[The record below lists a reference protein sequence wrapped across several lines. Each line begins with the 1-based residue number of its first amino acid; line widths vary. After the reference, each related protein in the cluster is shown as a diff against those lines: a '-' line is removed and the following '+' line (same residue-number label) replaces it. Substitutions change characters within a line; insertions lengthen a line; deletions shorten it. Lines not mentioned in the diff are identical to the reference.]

1 MAEQL
6 CSLHVN
12 EVRLRERLETLAS
25 LARTPEGIYRLA
37 YSDAFHRSNAY
48 IASLMEEA
56 GMEVRTNAV
65 GNMVGV
71 LPGKTS
77 RVILTGSHIDSVR
90 DAGMFDGCLGVIA
103 GIEAAQVLHENG
115 TVPEHTLEVAAFA
128 DEEGLVAGGMLG
140 SCAYC
145 GMPPSPTHQTAMETL
160 GISREDYDAARAPA
174 VPDWSLELHIEQG
187 GVLEHHR
194 KDIGIV
200 TAIVAIRR
208 YLVEFSGMANHAG
221 TTPMEL
227 RDDALIKAARFVQ
240 RVREVVMET
249 HPEMVGTVGRLEVS
263 PGSENTIP
271 GRVRL
276 VLELRSQQE
285 EHVETAYRTLME
297 EFREDITGC
306 ELTLY
311 QGSFPMD
318 KTIRETVRSVC
329 ENQGLSA
336 MEMGSGAGHDS
347 MILAQVTRTGM
358 IFVPSVKGIS
368 HSPAELTHWKD
379 VRQGAEV
386 LLQTILRLDQ
396 TTE

>member
-1 MAEQL
+1 MTEQL
-6 CSLHVN
+6 RSLHVN
-12 EVRLRERLETLAS
+12 ETRLRERLETLAS

-48 IASLMEEA
+48 IASLMKEA

-65 GNMVGV
+65 GNTVGV
-71 LPGKTS
+71 LPGKSS
-77 RVILTGSHIDSVR
+77 RTILAGSHIDSVR

-103 GIEAAQVLHENG
+103 GIEVAQVLYENG
-115 TVPEHTLEVAAFA
+115 IVPEHTLEVAAFA

-145 GMPPSPTHQTAMETL
+145 GLSPSPDHVAAMETL
-160 GISREDYDAARAPA
+160 GISREDYDAARAP
-174 VPDWSLELHIEQG
+174 VTPDWALELHIEQG
-187 GVLEHHR
+187 GVLEHR
-194 KDIGIV
+194 QKDIGIV

-208 YLVEFSGMANHAG
+208 YLVEFSGTANHAG

-249 HPEMVGTVGRLEVS
+249 HAEMVGTVGRLEVS
-263 PGSENTIP
+263 PGSENTVP

-276 VLELRSQQE
+276 TLELRSQQE
-285 EHVETAYRTLME
+285 AHVETAYRTLME
-297 EFREDITGC
+297 EFRDDIAAC
-306 ELTLY
+306 RLTLY

-318 KTIRETVRSVC
+318 KTIRETVAAVC
-329 ENQGLSA
+329 EEKGLSA

-358 IFVPSVKGIS
+358 IFVPSINGIS
-368 HSPAELTHWKD
+368 HSPAERTHWKD
-379 VRQGAEV
+379 VRQGADV
-386 LLQTILRLDQ
+386 LLQTLLLLDSMA
-396 TTE
+396 E